1 MVTPV
6 NKVVYNNQVMSFGN
20 GGSDVGPTTK
30 RLYDR
35 VRGIQNG
42 DAPDKFD
49 WMVEV

>member
-1 MVTPV
+1 MTPV

-20 GGSDVGPTTK
+20 GGGDVGPMTK

-42 DAPDKFD
+42 DAEDKFK
-49 WMVEV
+49 WMVGI